1 MSNANNRGWTCASCL
16 TQRTTEWVETD
27 KLRADLDEAMR
38 QRAHWME
45 EARRYCKNNE
55 DACAEVERLRA
66 EANARAVEELH
77 RVQQWVMEN
86 RVPAFGSTHMA
97 VTCAQVKSMVADR
110 IAELSKPAAK
120 ESEPVKDEPAK
131 CWSCDGHGY
140 IGTTSGIPGM
150 IGYAHNSCSRCG
162 GTGKLVDLPRE
173 PDATCNH
180 GAVFD
185 LKWVR
190 CSRPRGHHGSCVIPK
205 PEEPAKDGRLGD
217 WPLSDYVADYNPAT
231 ASPLETAVYHLCRKA
246 MGMTNETRDTGAKE
260 AYREVMMH
268 CFRRL
273 AGKGDDLIDFADQ
286 RCRAVSMLRQVCEA
300 HGDNDWP
307 DDLDLS
313 DVIEKHLWRHLE
325 QGK

>member
-120 ESEPVKDEPAK
+120 ESEPARCAERVWA
-131 CWSCDGHGY
+131 
-140 IGTTSGIPGM
+140 SGDMEACGKPLP
-150 IGYAHNSCSRCG
+150 CSDH
-162 GTGKLVDLPRE
+162 T
-173 PDATCNH
+173 
-180 GAVFD
+180 
-185 LKWVR
+185 
-190 CSRPRGHHGSCVIPK
+190 K
-205 PEEPAKDGRLGD
+205 PEEEPDWTVTLAAQAK
-217 WPLSDYVADYNPAT
+217 
-231 ASPLETAVYHLCRKA
+231 AVYDEDTPDESVSAALLLEVVRGLCNL
-246 MGMTNETRDTGAKE
+246 G
-260 AYREVMMH
+260 REV
-268 CFRRL
+268 RRG
-273 AGKGDDLIDFADQ
+273 GK
-286 RCRAVSMLRQVCEA
+286 S
-300 HGDNDWP
+300 
-307 DDLDLS
+307 
-313 DVIEKHLWRHLE
+313 
-325 QGK
+325 